1 MACILRISALPS
13 DTGVSQVSLKPY
25 RIEDGTAHFEVSG
38 AEIGALSR
46 QVEEAITFLQRHGDD
61 IRTMMNAP
69 TANGILDFS
78 IERRDAA
85 VQFDR
90 FPASLVV
97 EAGRLGLGLE
107 LSQFT

>member
-1 MACILRISALPS
+1 MSCILRISTLPA
-13 DTGVSQVSLKPY
+13 DVRVPQVSLKPY

-38 AEIGALSR
+38 AEVDDLSK
-46 QVEEAITFLQRHGDD
+46 QVEDAITFLQRHAED
-61 IRTMMNAP
+61 IRMMMNA
-69 TANGILDFS
+69 ASGGGVLDFA

-90 FPASLVV
+90 FPAALVV